1 MNDKPSKLE
10 SFRTQIALLFQQRR
24 VKAFAAIA
32 VLAIIALLTTLIVV
46 NTTTAIA
53 LFSPLQN

>member
-32 VLAIIALLTTLIVV
+32 VLAIIALLTTLIVI
-46 NTTTAIA
+46 TRYGERIA
-53 LFSPLQN
+53 YKHHI